1 MSNSGSN
8 LVISTLIQKN
18 IFDRSCNIYRS
29 YFLAKFLFGQD
40 TEGYNIIY
48 LAESTA
54 PIPFDLLLLLSV
66 QISGRAFPLN
76 VNNGLG
82 GTSCRFKSNIMDPSA
97 SLENMIRV
105 LRLQPAGESIGSV
118 PVPAFLMISM
128 EVTSDQ
134 TRSNRRSKS
143 LRDMGFIIFRV
154 VISSLSTL
162 RCQHL
167 Q

>member
-18 IFDRSCNIYRS
+18 VFDRSCNIYRS

-66 QISGRAFPLN
+66 
-76 VNNGLG
+76 
-82 GTSCRFKSNIMDPSA
+82 
-97 SLENMIRV
+97 
-105 LRLQPAGESIGSV
+105 
-118 PVPAFLMISM
+118 
-128 EVTSDQ
+128 
-134 TRSNRRSKS
+134 
-143 LRDMGFIIFRV
+143 
-154 VISSLSTL
+154 
-162 RCQHL
+162 
-167 Q
+167 